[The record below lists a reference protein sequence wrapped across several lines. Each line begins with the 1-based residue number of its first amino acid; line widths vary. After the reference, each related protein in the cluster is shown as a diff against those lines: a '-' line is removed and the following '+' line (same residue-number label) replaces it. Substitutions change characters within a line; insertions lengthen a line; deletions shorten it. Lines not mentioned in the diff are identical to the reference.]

1 MKGKWM
7 LVFIVVF
14 LLLTGFIIYNFMNAK
29 PPIPSVK
36 SEGNKHVPVQQGSY
50 CWERFMGGSC
60 VDMVEPFMMND
71 IKIVPVKSEEEIT
84 ISFKKK
90 PLEKMKTVSLWKK
103 GSDVPKVASMMSDDI
118 FLAPLE
124 EGVYAISTYNL
135 WDRGS
140 ASHVF
145 FIEVR

>member
-1 MKGKWM
+1 MDACFYRCFFTFNW
-7 LVFIVVF
+7 
-14 LLLTGFIIYNFMNAK
+14 FIIYNFMNAK
-29 PPIPSVK
+29 PPLPSVK
-36 SEGNKHVPVQQGSY
+36 SGGDKHVPVQQGSY

-60 VDMVEPFMMND
+60 VDTVEPFMMND
-71 IKIVPVKSEEEIT
+71 IKIVPVKPEEEIT
-84 ISFKKK
+84 ITFQKK

-103 GSDVPKVASMMSDDI
+103 GSDVPKVAYMMSDDI

-124 EGVYAISTYNL
+124 KGVYAISTYNL